1 MRIDAIVA
9 LKTLSMTKKRL
20 VPVLGDD
27 AREALVSAMAIDV
40 LSLLQADSRIHAV
53 HVICGDGWTE
63 AGLLPDGVS
72 AWREVDAPERGLN
85 GALEFVAKQSIA
97 EAHLFMHADLPFL
110 TQQDLSALIDAS
122 EGGHAVFAPDT
133 AREGTNAL
141 LRWADQILP
150 LCFGVNSF
158 AQHCEAARVGSVRWR
173 AVERSG
179 LLMDLD
185 APSDLERLNR
195 YTDQL
200 GRSTAAWSK
209 QYQPQLDLAA
219 IHCHP

>member
-27 AREALVSAMAIDV
+27 AREALVSAMAVDV
-40 LSLLQADSRIHAV
+40 LSLLQAASRIHTV
-53 HVICGDGWTE
+53 HVICGDGWIE
-63 AGLLPDGVS
+63 AGLLPDGVA
-72 AWREVDAPERGLN
+72 AWREADAPERGLN
-85 GALEFVAKQSIA
+85 EVLEFVAMQSTA

-122 EGGHAVFAPDT
+122 EDRHAVFAPDT

-141 LRWADQILP
+141 LRWADQALP
-150 LCFGVNSF
+150 LRFGVNSF
-158 AQHCEAARVGSVRWR
+158 AQHCDAARSGSVRWR
-173 AVERSG
+173 SVERFG

-185 APSDLERLNR
+185 APTDLERLNR
-195 YTDQL
+195 CAEQL
-200 GRSTAAWSK
+200 GGGTAAWSK
-209 QYQPQLDLAA
+209 QYQPQLDLPA